1 MRNYKKIL
9 AVFVVMTLLV
19 VLSGCSG
26 DPTKPIVVSE
36 GGWFDWLLVIPIAW
50 IMQFFGA
57 LFNNSFAMG
66 IIITTIIVRTIAWPI
81 YAKSNDLSIKM
92 AVAQPEM
99 QRVQAKYA
107 TRKDPESQQKMQMEM
122 MAVYKKYGINF
133 MGCLMPFLQMP
144 IFLAM
149 YQVVQR
155 VWIVEKDGVFGSF
168 AESVSNRMFLGID
181 LSKAGNF
188 GAIYGQSGDLAGWIL
203 AIIVG
208 GTMFALNY
216 LAMKKPAYSK
226 NTAAHNPQST
236 QAEQTQ
242 KMMKYMQ
249 YFMVFMMFSISL
261 QSNSLALYWVVGN
274 IYSIGQNLI
283 NRYLN
288 EKKYEKMKNKDLV
301 G

>member
-1 MRNYKKIL
+1 MKNHKKVLMLFVLAGIL
-9 AVFVVMTLLV
+9 VF
-19 VLSGCSG
+19 LSGCSG
-26 DPTKPIVVSE
+26 DTTAPIVA
-36 GGWFDWLLVIPIAW
+36 GKGNWFEWILVTPIAW
-50 IMQFFGA
+50 LMAFFGK

-66 IIITTIIVRTIAWPI
+66 IIFSTIIVRTIAWPI

-99 QRVQAKYA
+99 QRIQAKYA

-122 MAVYKKYGINF
+122 MGIYKKYGINF

-144 IFLAM
+144 LFLAM

-155 VWIVEKDGVFGSF
+155 IYLDGGTY
-168 AESVSNRMFLGID
+168 AENVSNIKFLGMRLD
-181 LSKAGNF
+181 EAGNMSAIF
-188 GAIYGQSGDLAGWIL
+188 GQKGDLGGWIL

-208 GTMFALNY
+208 VTMWYLNH
-216 LAMKKPAYSK
+216 LATKKPSYAK
-226 NTAAHNPQST
+226 NTASHNPQAS

-249 YFMVFMMFSISL
+249 YFMIFMMFSLSL
-261 QSNSLALYWVVGN
+261 QRNSLALYWVVGN
-274 IYSIGQNLI
+274 IYSIIQNLI
-283 NRYLN
+283 NRKLN
-288 EKKYEKMKNKDLV
+288 EVKYEKMKNKDLV

>member
-1 MRNYKKIL
+1 MKNYKKL
-9 AVFVVMTLLV
+9 LSVFIVLTLLV
-19 VLSGCSG
+19 VLSGCSE
-26 DPTKPIVVSE
+26 DPTKPIE
-36 GGWFDWLLVIPIAW
+36 LGKGGIFETILVIPIAW
-50 IMQFFGA
+50 IMQFFSA

-155 VWIVEKDGVFGSF
+155 IWRTGGTY
-168 AESVSNRMFLGID
+168 AEQVNNQLFLGID
-181 LSKAGNF
+181 LKKAGNF
-188 GAIYGQSGDLAGWIL
+188 AALYGEPGDMAGWIL
-203 AIIVG
+203 AIIVAA
-208 GTMFALNY
+208 TMFALNY
-216 LAMKKPAYSK
+216 LATKKPAYTK
-226 NTAAHNPQST
+226 NTASHNPQNA

-274 IYSIGQNLI
+274 VYSIGQNLI
-283 NRYLN
+283 NRYVN

>member
-1 MRNYKKIL
+1 MRNYKKIV
-9 AVFVVMTLLV
+9 AVFIVMTLLV

-155 VWIVEKDGVFGSF
+155 IWRTGGTY
-168 AESVSNRMFLGID
+168 AEQVNNQLFLGID
-181 LSKAGNF
+181 LKKAGNF
-188 GAIYGQSGDLAGWIL
+188 AALYGEPGDMAGWIL
-203 AIIVG
+203 AIIVAA
-208 GTMFALNY
+208 TMFALNY
-216 LAMKKPAYSK
+216 LATKKPAYSK
-226 NTAAHNPQST
+226 NTASHNPQNA

-274 IYSIGQNLI
+274 VYSIGQNLI
-283 NRYLN
+283 NRYVN

>member
-1 MRNYKKIL
+1 MRNYKKFL
-9 AVFVVMTLLV
+9 AVFIVMTLLV

-26 DPTKPIVVSE
+26 DPTQPIVVSE

-122 MAVYKKYGINF
+122 MSVYKKYGINF

-155 VWIVEKDGVFGSF
+155 IWRSGGTYAVE
-168 AESVSNRMFLGID
+168 VSNQSFLGID
-181 LSKAGNF
+181 LSTSGNF
-188 GAIYGQSGDLAGWIL
+188 GAIYGQRGDLAGWIL

-226 NTAAHNPQST
+226 NTAAHSPQTS

-274 IYSIGQNLI
+274 VYSIGQNLI

>member
-26 DPTKPIVVSE
+26 DPTQPIVVSE

-208 GTMFALNY
+208 LTMFALNY

-226 NTAAHNPQST
+226 NTSAHNPQTS

-288 EKKYEKMKNKDLV
+288 EKKYEAMKNKDLV

>member
-1 MRNYKKIL
+1 MKNNKKVLTLFIL
-9 AVFVVMTLLV
+9 AGVLVF
-19 VLSGCSG
+19 LSGCSG
-26 DPTKPIVVSE
+26 DVTKPIIISE
-36 GGWFDWLLVIPIAW
+36 GNWFEWILVIPIAW
-50 IMQFFGA
+50 VMSFFAGI
-57 LFNNSFAMG
+57 LNNSFALG

-107 TRKDPESQQKMQMEM
+107 GRKDPESQQKMQMET

-144 IFLAM
+144 LFLAM

-155 VWIVEKDGVFGSF
+155 IWVTGGSF
-168 AESVSNRMFLGID
+168 ADLVSNKMFIGIN
-181 LSKAGNF
+181 LEKAGNF
-188 GAIYGQSGDLAGWIL
+188 GAILGQGSADIAGWIL

-208 GTMFALNY
+208 ISMWFLNH
-216 LAMKKPAYSK
+216 LAMKKPSYSK
-226 NTAAHNPQST
+226 NTATHNPQGG

-249 YFMVFMMFSISL
+249 YFMIFMMFSISL
-261 QSNSLALYWVVGN
+261 QSNALAIYWVVGN
-274 IYSIGQNLI
+274 LYSIIQNII
-283 NRYLN
+283 NRKLN
-288 EKKYEKMKNKDLV
+288 EKKYETMKNKDLV

>member
-1 MRNYKKIL
+1 MKNYRK
-9 AVFVVMTLLV
+9 VFTLFVMIGLLV

-26 DPTKPIVVSE
+26 DVTEPIKSGDIGFFE
-36 GGWFDWLLVIPIAW
+36 RILVIPVAW
-50 IMQFFGA
+50 IMQFFSG

-99 QRVQAKYA
+99 NRIQAKYA
-107 TRKDPESQQKMQMEM
+107 TRKDPESQQKMQMEL

-133 MGCLMPFLQMP
+133 FGCLMPFLQMP

-155 VWIVEKDGVFGSF
+155 IWIEGGMYADK
-168 AESVSNRMFLGID
+168 VSNMKFLGID
-181 LSKAGNF
+181 LAKAGNF
-188 GAIYGQSGDLAGWIL
+188 GLIMGQEGDVAGWIL
-203 AIIVG
+203 AIIVA
-208 GTMFALNY
+208 GTMFLLNY
-216 LAMKKPAYSK
+216 LAQKKPSYAK
-226 NTAAHNPQST
+226 NTASHGAQSA
-236 QAEQTQ
+236 QAEQSA

-249 YFMVFMMFSISL
+249 YFMVIMMFSISL
-261 QSNSLALYWVVGN
+261 GSNSLALYWVVGN
-274 IYSIGQNLI
+274 VYSIGQNMI
-283 NRYLN
+283 NRVVN
-288 EKKYEKMKNKDLV
+288 ERKYYAMKNKDLV

>member
-1 MRNYKKIL
+1 MRNYKKIF
-9 AVFVVMTLLV
+9 AVFIVMTLLV
-19 VLSGCSG
+19 ILSGCSG
-26 DPTKPIVVSE
+26 DPTQPIVVSE
-36 GGWFDWLLVIPIAW
+36 GGWFEWLLVIPIAW
-50 IMQFFGA
+50 IMQFFAA
-57 LFNNSFAMG
+57 LFNNSFAIG
-66 IIITTIIVRTIAWPI
+66 IIISTIIVRTIAWPI

-99 QRVQAKYA
+99 QRVQAKYS

-155 VWIVEKDGVFGSF
+155 IWRSGGTY
-168 AESVSNRMFLGID
+168 ATQVSNQFFLGID
-181 LSKAGNF
+181 LAKSGNF
-188 GAIYGQSGDLAGWIL
+188 GAIYGQAGDLAGWIL

-208 GTMFALNY
+208 ATMFALNY
-216 LAMKKPAYSK
+216 LALKKPAYSK
-226 NTAAHNPQST
+226 NTAAHNPQTT

-288 EKKYEKMKNKDLV
+288 EKKYDKMKNKDLV

>member
-1 MRNYKKIL
+1 MKNHKKLLTLFVL
-9 AVFVVMTLLV
+9 AFVLVF
-19 VLSGCSG
+19 LSGCSG
-26 DPTKPIVVSE
+26 DTTAPIVTSTQN
-36 GGWFDWLLVIPIAW
+36 WFEWLLVIPIAW
-50 IMQFFGA
+50 VMSLISGIFY
-57 LFNNSFAMG
+57 NSFAIG
-66 IIITTIIVRTIAWPI
+66 IIITTIIIRTIAWPI

-107 TRKDPESQQKMQMEM
+107 SRKDPESQQKMQMEM

-155 VWIVEKDGVFGSF
+155 IWRPGGAFTD
-168 AESVSNRMFLGID
+168 SVQFRTFIGID
-181 LSKAGNF
+181 LDKAGNF
-188 GAIYGQSGDLAGWIL
+188 NAIFGQGDGDLAGWIL

-208 GTMFALNY
+208 ITMYFLNT
-216 LAMKKPAYSK
+216 LAMKKPSYAK
-226 NTAAHNPQST
+226 NTAAHNPQGG

-242 KMMKYMQ
+242 KIMKYMQ
-249 YFMVFMMFSISL
+249 YFMIFMMFSISL
-261 QSNSLALYWVVGN
+261 QSNALAVYWVVGN
-274 IYSIGQNLI
+274 LYSIGQNLVNRKI
-283 NRYLN
+283 N
-288 EKKYEKMKNKDLV
+288 EMKYEKMKNKDLV

>member
-1 MRNYKKIL
+1 MKNHKKVLMLFVLAGIL
-9 AVFVVMTLLV
+9 VF
-19 VLSGCSG
+19 LSGCSG
-26 DPTKPIVVSE
+26 DTTAPIVA
-36 GGWFDWLLVIPIAW
+36 GKGNWFEWILVTPIAW
-50 IMQFFGA
+50 LMAFFGK

-66 IIITTIIVRTIAWPI
+66 IIFSTIIVRTIAWPI

-99 QRVQAKYA
+99 QRIQAKYA

-122 MAVYKKYGINF
+122 MGIYKKYGINF

-144 IFLAM
+144 LFLAM

-155 VWIVEKDGVFGSF
+155 IYLDGGTY
-168 AESVSNRMFLGID
+168 AENVSNIKFLGMRLD
-181 LSKAGNF
+181 VAGNMSAIF
-188 GAIYGQSGDLAGWIL
+188 GQKGDLGGWIL

-208 GTMFALNY
+208 VTMWYLNH
-216 LAMKKPAYSK
+216 LATKKPSYAK
-226 NTAAHNPQST
+226 NTASHNPQAS

-249 YFMVFMMFSISL
+249 YFMIFMMFSLSL
-261 QSNSLALYWVVGN
+261 QRNSLALYWVVGN
-274 IYSIGQNLI
+274 IYSIIQNLI
-283 NRYLN
+283 NRKLN
-288 EKKYEKMKNKDLV
+288 EVKYEKMKNKDLV

>member
-1 MRNYKKIL
+1 MRNYKKIV
-9 AVFVVMTLLV
+9 AVFIVMTLLV

-50 IMQFFGA
+50 IMQFFSA

-155 VWIVEKDGVFGSF
+155 IWRTGGTYAGQV
-168 AESVSNRMFLGID
+168 NNQLFLGID
-181 LSKAGNF
+181 LAKAGNF
-188 GAIYGQSGDLAGWIL
+188 GAIYGQNGDLAGWIL
-203 AIIVG
+203 AIIVAA
-208 GTMFALNY
+208 TMFALNY

-226 NTAAHNPQST
+226 NTAAHNPTNS

>member
-1 MRNYKKIL
+1 MLFVLAGIL
-9 AVFVVMTLLV
+9 VF
-19 VLSGCSG
+19 LSGCSG
-26 DPTKPIVVSE
+26 DTTAPIVA
-36 GGWFDWLLVIPIAW
+36 GKGNWFEWILVTPIAW
-50 IMQFFGA
+50 LMAFFGK

-66 IIITTIIVRTIAWPI
+66 IIFSTIIVRTIAWPI

-99 QRVQAKYA
+99 QRIQAKYA

-122 MAVYKKYGINF
+122 MGIYKKYGINF

-144 IFLAM
+144 LFLAM

-155 VWIVEKDGVFGSF
+155 IYLDGGTYAEDVSNTKFLGMRLDVAGNMNVIFGKDGD
-168 AESVSNRMFLGID
+168 LG
-181 LSKAGNF
+181 
-188 GAIYGQSGDLAGWIL
+188 GWIL

-208 GTMFALNY
+208 VTMWYLNH
-216 LAMKKPAYSK
+216 LATKKPSYAK
-226 NTAAHNPQST
+226 NTASHNPQAS

-249 YFMVFMMFSISL
+249 YFMIFMMFSLSL
-261 QSNSLALYWVVGN
+261 QRNSLALYWVVGN
-274 IYSIGQNLI
+274 IYSIIQNLI
-283 NRYLN
+283 NRKLN
-288 EKKYEKMKNKDLV
+288 EVKYEKMKNKDLV

>member
-1 MRNYKKIL
+1 MKNHKKVLMLFVLAGIL
-9 AVFVVMTLLV
+9 VF
-19 VLSGCSG
+19 LSGCSG
-26 DPTKPIVVSE
+26 DTTAPIVA
-36 GGWFDWLLVIPIAW
+36 GKGNWFEWILVTPIAW
-50 IMQFFGA
+50 LMAFFGK

-66 IIITTIIVRTIAWPI
+66 IIFSTIIVRTIAWPI

-99 QRVQAKYA
+99 QRIQAKYA

-122 MAVYKKYGINF
+122 MGIYKKYGINF

-144 IFLAM
+144 LFLAM

-155 VWIVEKDGVFGSF
+155 IYLDGGTY
-168 AESVSNRMFLGID
+168 AEDVSNIKFLGMRLD
-181 LSKAGNF
+181 VAGNMSAIF
-188 GAIYGQSGDLAGWIL
+188 GQKGDLGGWIL

-208 GTMFALNY
+208 VTMWYLNH
-216 LAMKKPAYSK
+216 LATKKPSYAK
-226 NTAAHNPQST
+226 NTASHNPQAS

-249 YFMVFMMFSISL
+249 YFMIFMMFSLSL
-261 QSNSLALYWVVGN
+261 QRNSLALYWVVGN
-274 IYSIGQNLI
+274 IYSIIQNLI
-283 NRYLN
+283 NRKLN
-288 EKKYEKMKNKDLV
+288 EVKYEKMKNKDLV

>member
-1 MRNYKKIL
+1 MKNYKKL
-9 AVFVVMTLLV
+9 MSVFIVLTLLV

-26 DPTKPIVVSE
+26 DPTKPIE
-36 GGWFDWLLVIPIAW
+36 LGKGGVFETILVIPIAW
-50 IMQFFGA
+50 IMQFFGG
-57 LFNNSFAMG
+57 LFNNSFAIG

-155 VWIVEKDGVFGSF
+155 IWRTGGTYADQ
-168 AESVSNRMFLGID
+168 VSNQSFLGID

-188 GAIYGQSGDLAGWIL
+188 AALYGEPGDIAGWIL
-203 AIIVG
+203 AVIVA
-208 GTMFALNY
+208 GTMFALNV
-216 LAMKKPAYSK
+216 LATKKPSYSK
-226 NTAAHNPQST
+226 NTASHNPQNA

-274 IYSIGQNLI
+274 VYSIGQNLI
-283 NRYLN
+283 NRYIN

>member
-1 MRNYKKIL
+1 MKNHKKVLMLFVLAGIL
-9 AVFVVMTLLV
+9 VF
-19 VLSGCSG
+19 LSGCSG
-26 DPTKPIVVSE
+26 DTTAPIVA
-36 GGWFDWLLVIPIAW
+36 GKGNWFEWILVTPIAW
-50 IMQFFGA
+50 LMAFFGK

-66 IIITTIIVRTIAWPI
+66 IIFSTIIVRTIAWPI

-99 QRVQAKYA
+99 QRIQAKYA

-122 MAVYKKYGINF
+122 MGIYKKYGINF

-144 IFLAM
+144 LFLAM

-155 VWIVEKDGVFGSF
+155 IYLDGGTYS
-168 AESVSNRMFLGID
+168 ENVSNIKFLGMRLD
-181 LSKAGNF
+181 VAGNMSAIF
-188 GAIYGQSGDLAGWIL
+188 GQKGDLGGWIL

-208 GTMFALNY
+208 VTMWYLNH
-216 LAMKKPAYSK
+216 LATKKPSYAK
-226 NTAAHNPQST
+226 NTASHNPQAS

-249 YFMVFMMFSISL
+249 YFMIFMMFSLSL
-261 QSNSLALYWVVGN
+261 QRNSLALYWVVGN
-274 IYSIGQNLI
+274 IYSIIQNLI
-283 NRYLN
+283 NRKLN
-288 EKKYEKMKNKDLV
+288 EVKYEKMKNKDLV

>member
-1 MRNYKKIL
+1 MKNHKKVLTLFVL
-9 AVFVVMTLLV
+9 AGVLVF
-19 VLSGCSG
+19 LSGCSG
-26 DPTKPIVVSE
+26 DITKPIVSGD
-36 GGWFDWLLVIPIAW
+36 GGWFEWLLVNPIAW
-50 IMQFFGA
+50 LMGFIGS

-99 QRVQAKYA
+99 QRIQAKYA
-107 TRKDPESQQKMQMEM
+107 TRKDPESQQKQQMEM

-144 IFLAM
+144 LFLAM

-155 VWIVEKDGVFGSF
+155 VYLENGTYTAQVANNS
-168 AESVSNRMFLGID
+168 FLGID
-181 LSKAGNF
+181 LKGVGNF
-188 GAIYGQSGDLAGWIL
+188 GAIIGQGKGDLGGWVL

-208 GTMFALNY
+208 LTMWYLNH
-216 LAMKKPAYSK
+216 LATKKPSYAK
-226 NTAAHNPQST
+226 NTAAHGPQSG

-249 YFMVFMMFSISL
+249 YFMIFMMFSLSL
-261 QSNSLALYWVVGN
+261 QRNSLALYWVVGN
-274 IYSIGQNLI
+274 IYSIVQNLI
-283 NRYLN
+283 NRKLN
-288 EKKYEKMKNKDLV
+288 EIKYEKMKNKDLV